1 MITNQLKRQNEEVAK
16 MRETLDAKNVSEYK
30 VQSQLREA
38 QRKHGE
44 LESRMKEDIMMA
56 RIRDAENTQCMAE
69 LTQKISSLEFKVI
82 LKKLL
87 SLHLLRKIKMS
98 PFSLAKLETQPTLQ
112 TLMWG
117 PHGQNKRKSGYGFW
131 PQVLSSSY
139 SLYLS
144 LSFCSSMI
152 YPDYSCADHNCYPT
166 PSFHSLPTTK
176 DIHIECSIASLLI

>member
-1 MITNQLKRQNEEVAK
+1 

-82 LKKLL
+82 LQKIL
-87 SLHLLRKIKMS
+87 SLDLLRKIKM
-98 PFSLAKLETQPTLQ
+98 
-112 TLMWG
+112 
-117 PHGQNKRKSGYGFW
+117 
-131 PQVLSSSY
+131 
-139 SLYLS
+139 
-144 LSFCSSMI
+144 
-152 YPDYSCADHNCYPT
+152 
-166 PSFHSLPTTK
+166 
-176 DIHIECSIASLLI
+176 